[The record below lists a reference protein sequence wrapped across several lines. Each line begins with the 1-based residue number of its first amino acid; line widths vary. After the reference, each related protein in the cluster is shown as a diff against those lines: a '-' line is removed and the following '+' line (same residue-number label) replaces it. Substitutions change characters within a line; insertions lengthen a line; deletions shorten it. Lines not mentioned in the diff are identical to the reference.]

1 MSTKYMS
8 QPKTPTVDWLRVGLG
23 KKFDSQVAKETGV
36 PRRQVT
42 KIRTRLGIP
51 SYSETKT
58 GVKPARDRRVDAA
71 QPATKPITQVIA
83 QTPIEPA
90 KAQKPPKVVEKK
102 TAIKNYIAVVL
113 DKSSS
118 IQYYQIENTLR
129 EAYNGLVDTIKKNAE
144 ESGQETV
151 FSLFQF
157 GSRVSHSVVD
167 VPASKIEKLTSSTY
181 RATDGSTCLL
191 DGVGAAISY
200 LKDRPDANAENV
212 SHLIVVLTD
221 GEENSSQT
229 FKPDDIHAQNKMS
242 TKLLNLITEVQYAGN
257 WTLAFQLPEGFKKKF
272 VNTYGIPADNV
283 REWAQTDAG
292 VKETFDRT
300 SGGVTQYFNSR
311 ASGQSRVQSF
321 YCTTDLSKVS
331 VRDIKKKLD
340 DISNK
345 FKSFVVDKE
354 VDIKEFVEA
363 KTKRAYVVGAAYYTL
378 MKTEEIQPQKQVLI
392 RQKGHLAVWGGD
404 EARKLIGL
412 PQGIKAKVTPG
423 NHSEF
428 DVFVQ
433 STSVNRKLPRGTQV
447 LVDMTKLTNDQE
459 TWASGYTGS

>member
-1 MSTKYMS
+1 MSN
-8 QPKTPTVDWLRVGLG
+8 PKTPAVDWLRVGLG

-58 GVKPARDRRVDAA
+58 GVKPSRNRRVDAA

-90 KAQKPPKVVEKK
+90 KKPPKAAEPKK
-102 TAIKNYIAVVL
+102 VGLKNYVAVVL

-229 FKPDDIHAQNKMS
+229 FKPDDIRANDKKS
-242 TKLLNLITEVQYAGN
+242 TKLLNLISECQYAGN

-272 VNTYGIPADNV
+272 VDAYGIPADNV

-292 VKETFDRT
+292 VKETFERT

-311 ASGQSRVQSF
+311 ASGQASVQKF
-321 YCTTDLSKVS
+321 YATTDLSKIKPK
-331 VRDIKKKLD
+331 DIHAKLD
-340 DISNK
+340 DVSDR
-345 FKSFVVDKE
+345 FKDYTLE
-354 VDIKEFVEA
+354 RE
-363 KTKRAYVVGAAYYTL
+363 YVVKEAMETKTRKPFVIGAVYYEL
-378 MKTEEIQPQKQVLI
+378 MKPEEVQPQKEVLI
-392 RQKGHLAVWGGD
+392 VERGKKSVWGGD
-404 EARKLIGL
+404 QARQLIGL
-412 PQGIKAKVTPG
+412 PKGVSAKVKPG
-423 NHSEF
+423 NHANYQI
-428 DVFVQ
+428 FVQ
-433 STSVNRKLPRGTQV
+433 SQSVNRILPRGTRIMV
-447 LVDMTKLTNDQE
+447 DTRKLVDDNPTWDHTKVAQQ
-459 TWASGYTGS
+459 

>member
-1 MSTKYMS
+1 MAAKKPITINWDKA
-8 QPKTPTVDWLRVGLG
+8 GLG
-23 KKFDSQVAKETGV
+23 ERLDSEIAKDFNV
-36 PRRQVT
+36 PRRRVT
-42 KIRTRLGIP
+42 KERAKRNIAAYTKSHPNVKVDRT
-51 SYSETKT
+51 
-58 GVKPARDRRVDAA
+58 RRVDAS
-71 QPATKPITQVIA
+71 QPATKPITQVVA
-83 QTPIEPA
+83 QSPILSTP
-90 KAQKPPKVVEKK
+90 KTPKVEKK
-102 TAIKNYIAVVL
+102 TKLKNYIAVVL
-113 DKSSS
+113 DKSYS
-118 IQYYQIENTLR
+118 IQTYGLEEKLR
-129 EAYNGLVDTIKKNAE
+129 QAYNELVDTIKKNAE

-157 GSRVSHSVVD
+157 YGAVDHTVVD
-167 VPASKIEKLTSSTY
+167 VPASKIEHLNSRTY
-181 RATDGSTCLL
+181 RADGSATALL
-191 DGVGAAISY
+191 DAVGAAISY
-200 LKDRPDANAENV
+200 LKSRPDAKDENV
-212 SHLIVVLTD
+212 SHLVVTLTD
-221 GEENSSQT
+221 GEENASQT
-229 FKPDDIHAQNKMS
+229 YRPDNIYGQDKRC
-242 TKLLNLITEVQYAGN
+242 TKLSNLITECQYAGN
-257 WTLAFQLPEGFKKKF
+257 WTLTFQLPHGFKDKF
-272 VNTYGIPADNV
+272 AKGYGIPADNI
-283 REWAQTDAG
+283 REWAQTDLG
-292 VKETFDRT
+292 VKETFERT
-300 SGGVTQYFNSR
+300 SSGVTQYFNSR